1 MHEEV
6 TEAAEGSGFQVLGV
20 EAVSEIDGT
29 AFLMVHRVSGAK
41 LLFLQNEDV
50 DKSFSITFKTPAA
63 DDTGVFHILE
73 HSVLCGSE
81 RFPVKEPFVNLLK
94 GSMQTFLNAMTFPDK
109 TMYPVASTNMTDLMN
124 LTDVYM
130 DAVFH
135 PNIYRNQN
143 IFKQEGWHLE
153 ALRAELPQA
162 VSEGEASE
170 LRPDETAIPTTSD
183 PSEVRLAYNG
193 VVYNEMKGALS
204 EPESVLYDTL

>member
-6 TEAAEGSGFQVLGV
+6 TEAAEGSGFKVLSV
-20 EAVSEIDGT
+20 EAVNEIDGT
-29 AFLMVHRVSGAK
+29 AFLMVHEVSGAK

-135 PNIYRNQN
+135 PNIYHNQN

-153 ALRAELPQA
+153 AVRAELSQVA
-162 VSEGEASE
+162 SEGEAAE
-170 LRPDETAIPTTSD
+170 LRPEEAVIPTTSD
-183 PSEVRLAYNG
+183 PSDVRLAYNG